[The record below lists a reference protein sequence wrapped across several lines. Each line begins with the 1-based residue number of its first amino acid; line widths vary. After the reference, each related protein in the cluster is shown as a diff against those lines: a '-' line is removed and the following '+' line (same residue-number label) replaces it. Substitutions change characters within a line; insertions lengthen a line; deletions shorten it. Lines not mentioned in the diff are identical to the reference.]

1 MKKNILYRFD
11 LLIKYLYI
19 YGYEKN
25 IKTDFFKNLY
35 ILHIKC
41 INNFNEI
48 TSYENNTLIK
58 SNQYIC
64 IKIFNDLIESI
75 KKTGFNENYPIPV
88 GCNEIIING
97 AHRLAVCLYYKIQ
110 PHIVKHIQLG
120 SMNYD
125 YDFFI
130 NRKFRDPLSNAGE
143 SLSQLYSDTVALEH
157 IKHNDNI
164 RVLILFPIAYANND
178 TNILTIEKIIIDYG
192 FSYYKKKILLNRTGL
207 KNLIKECYRNENWI
221 GGMYPTDTLAAN
233 KTNLCYS
240 NSYTI
245 IFLINFNDINTIIE
259 MKNKCREIF
268 NIGKNSLHISDYS
281 NDTFRIA
288 SAILNDNSI
297 HYLNHSVDIMSANL
311 KEYLFKYYTAIKQNT
326 EDYCVTSSAVL
337 DIYGIR
343 ESKDLD
349 YLHYHDN
356 ELNIIKISPHK
367 DKWLSYYGIHKH
379 DIIYNPEN
387 YFYYNG
393 IKFATLKC
401 IKNMK
406 LNRNE
411 SKDIN
416 DIELIN
422 KMI

>member
-1 MKKNILYRFD
+1 MGL
-11 LLIKYLYI
+11 
-19 YGYEKN
+19 
-25 IKTDFFKNLY
+25 
-35 ILHIKC
+35 
-41 INNFNEI
+41 
-48 TSYENNTLIK
+48 
-58 SNQYIC
+58 
-64 IKIFNDLIESI
+64 
-75 KKTGFNENYPIPV
+75 V
-88 GCNEIIING
+88 II
-97 AHRLAVCLYYKIQ
+97 
-110 PHIVKHIQLG
+110 
-120 SMNYD
+120 
-125 YDFFI
+125 
-130 NRKFRDPLSNAGE
+130 
-143 SLSQLYSDTVALEH
+143 
-157 IKHNDNI
+157 
-164 RVLILFPIAYANND
+164 
-178 TNILTIEKIIIDYG
+178 
-192 FSYYKKKILLNRTGL
+192 KKKILLNRTGL

-259 MKNKCREIF
+259 MKNKCSEIF

>member
-1 MKKNILYRFD
+1 
-11 LLIKYLYI
+11 
-19 YGYEKN
+19 
-25 IKTDFFKNLY
+25 
-35 ILHIKC
+35 
-41 INNFNEI
+41 
-48 TSYENNTLIK
+48 
-58 SNQYIC
+58 
-64 IKIFNDLIESI
+64 
-75 KKTGFNENYPIPV
+75 
-88 GCNEIIING
+88 
-97 AHRLAVCLYYKIQ
+97 
-110 PHIVKHIQLG
+110 
-120 SMNYD
+120 
-125 YDFFI
+125 
-130 NRKFRDPLSNAGE
+130 
-143 SLSQLYSDTVALEH
+143 
-157 IKHNDNI
+157 
-164 RVLILFPIAYANND
+164 
-178 TNILTIEKIIIDYG
+178 
-192 FSYYKKKILLNRTGL
+192 
-207 KNLIKECYRNENWI
+207 
-221 GGMYPTDTLAAN
+221 
-233 KTNLCYS
+233 
-240 NSYTI
+240 
-245 IFLINFNDINTIIE
+245 

-367 DKWLSYYGIHKH
+367 DKWLSYYGIHKQ

-416 DIELIN
+416 DLELIN